1 MKPKDTESGH
11 ITSTGDDHAQ
21 TIVQPLIGAVEDF
34 TRVHGFL
41 REDGRARGGAM
52 GTLGS
57 LYDLRNDSDLF
68 SNKNVAVPLHHITT
82 EGKKRED
89 PGMEKSASL
98 KYLLSFYTRSHEP

>member
-1 MKPKDTESGH
+1 
-11 ITSTGDDHAQ
+11 
-21 TIVQPLIGAVEDF
+21 
-34 TRVHGFL
+34 
-41 REDGRARGGAM
+41 M

-68 SNKNVAVPLHHITT
+68 SNKNVAVPLHQITI
-82 EGKKRED
+82 EGKKRD